1 MWNSGSQT
9 RCGASHVVIYDGVLV
24 CLPLLPVASATV
36 YFYLRLLRSIQ
47 YNKLVQTEGKHQ
59 RQNID
64 ILKLSVVPRNF
75 EEIIYEYNIILYCF
89 VMALKEILV
98 RLNLHTNK

>member
-1 MWNSGSQT
+1 M
-9 RCGASHVVIYDGVLV
+9 VIYDGVLV

-47 YNKLVQTEGKHQ
+47 YKLVQTEGKHH

-75 EEIIYEYNIILYCF
+75 EEIIYEYNIKLYCF
-89 VMALKEILV
+89 DMALKEILV
-98 RLNLHTNK
+98 RLHLYTNK